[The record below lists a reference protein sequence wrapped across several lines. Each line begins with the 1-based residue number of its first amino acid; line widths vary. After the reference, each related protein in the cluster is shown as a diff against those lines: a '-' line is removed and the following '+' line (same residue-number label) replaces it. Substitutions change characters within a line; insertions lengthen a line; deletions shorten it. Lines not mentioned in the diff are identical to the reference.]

1 MVLSGN
7 IAMTLCFRII
17 GCLSPD
23 FDYAAK
29 FAVLVSEYCLPFPL
43 LLRPAPDFSRPL
55 YPSINAIIC

>member
-7 IAMTLCFRII
+7 VAMTLCFRII

-29 FAVLVSEYCLPFPL
+29 FAVLVSEYLLPFL
-43 LLRPAPDFSRPL
+43 AQGAKCIQSDM
-55 YPSINAIIC
+55 C

>member
-29 FAVLVSEYCLPFPL
+29 FAVLVSKYLPLF
-43 LLRPAPDFSRPL
+43 
-55 YPSINAIIC
+55 YPSIVRFGPYEALQKAWPT